1 MSDLCDVSIEKTTAA
16 RDRVMMRKRKLDN
29 LLQAFSNTIRI
40 VSWKIYTVMVF
51 RKVLSI

>member
-16 RDRVMMRKRKLDN
+16 RDEYDAETKLDD
-29 LLQAFSNTIRI
+29 LLQEFSDTIRI
-40 VSWKIYTVMVF
+40 VWWKIYTVMVF